1 MTRKIFGLLLLFAIV
16 SCEPPVTFDQPQPP
30 KTRVIK
36 KFPKR
41 LFGHYLSMDRKSTI
55 VISEKNIY
63 TIHDYDIITHK
74 DSLSK
79 DYRLKGDTL
88 YFDTTT
94 TGNYQIVQI
103 KNDTV
108 IQHINYTDTLFEFN
122 STTVLKKF
130 KGHYFLNYQWDKN
143 AWIVQKLT
151 LVKGVLSIADIKT
164 KEGIY
169 ILNAITETPEDTI
182 SYNFKT
188 NKKQFKEFLKLDGFQ
203 DVNYYIKI
211 K

>member
-1 MTRKIFGLLLLFAIV
+1 MTRKLFGLLLLFVIE

-30 KTRVIK
+30 KTRAIK
-36 KFPKR
+36 KFPRR
-41 LFGHYLSMDRKSTI
+41 LFGHYLSTDRKSTI
-55 VISEKNIY
+55 VIGEKNIY
-63 TIHDYDIITHK
+63 TIHDYYIFTHK
-74 DSLSK
+74 DSLYQNYK
-79 DYRLKGDTL
+79 LKGDTL
-88 YFDTTT
+88 YFDTI
-94 TGNYQIVQI
+94 GNYQIVQI

-108 IQHINYTDTLFEFN
+108 IQHINYTDTLFRFDT
-122 STTVLKKF
+122 TTVLKKF

-169 ILNAITETPEDTI
+169 ILSAITETPKDTV

-188 NKKQFKEFLKLDGFQ
+188 NKKQFKKFLKLDGFQ
-203 DVNYYIKI
+203 DVKYYLKT